1 MSQEGYPHY
10 NQNFNACVEQNMGYR
25 DFRSNKSANR
35 KKTKP
40 NPKRPD
46 KTKAEEEPSR
56 STAKVHKHVHR
67 PLTFKVVSMRLQGTL
82 HNNTLKVTQQ

>member
-10 NQNFNACVEQNMGYR
+10 NQNFNPCVEQNMGYR

-40 NPKRPD
+40 NPKRPEKQKQKKNQAD
-46 KTKAEEEPSR
+46 
-56 STAKVHKHVHR
+56 
-67 PLTFKVVSMRLQGTL
+67 
-82 HNNTLKVTQQ
+82 QQQKFTHIFRDL